1 MGTDKTAFAGKLP
14 EVTWPENTE
23 VCSAHAQPEVRNIH
37 PSGVF
42 WPEVYSVHARLFS
55 YYSSKCNTVIQVP
68 WLPEVT
74 EGHVTPL
81 GFPRVCACATCTIS
95 TPIVGPFVRKWRV
108 FFSYFFF
115 FSSHFFHLFPFFFY
129 MSITISDMYM
139 LSGCELIDTENISL
153 PSQNMKFGGEW
164 AKRTSHKLHILSSRL
179 ISFSINHI
187 HIQMTCLSFL
197 NQT

>member
-1 MGTDKTAFAGKLP
+1 MGTDKTAFAGELP

-42 WPEVYSVHARLFS
+42 WPEVCSVHARLFS

-95 TPIVGPFVRKWRV
+95 APYSGPFCPEMTGFFFILFFLFFSFFPFISLFFLYEYYYFWYVYVIWMWIDWYRKYQPAEPEYEVWWRV
-108 FFSYFFF
+108 SEANESQTSYSVEQADIFQ
-115 FSSHFFHLFPFFFY
+115 Y
-129 MSITISDMYM
+129 
-139 LSGCELIDTENISL
+139 
-153 PSQNMKFGGEW
+153 
-164 AKRTSHKLHILSSRL
+164 
-179 ISFSINHI
+179 
-187 HIQMTCLSFL
+187 
-197 NQT
+197 